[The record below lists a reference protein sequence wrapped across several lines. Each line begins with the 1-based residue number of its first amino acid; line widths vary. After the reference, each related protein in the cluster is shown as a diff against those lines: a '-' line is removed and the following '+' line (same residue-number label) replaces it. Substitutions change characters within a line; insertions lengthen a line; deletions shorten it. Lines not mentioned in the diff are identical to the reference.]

1 MRGGRCHA
9 GLLFRGDGLGGGEII
24 LGFVVVGGGDGDG
37 IAGIARRVLVEL
49 EAAGEGLRGAAG
61 IYRHVFIL
69 APRDVAV
76 VMVVGLVGIV
86 RHRERHLHEA

>member
-9 GLLFRGDGLGGGEII
+9 GLLFRGDGLGSGKII
-24 LGFVVVGGGDGDG
+24 LGFVVVGGRDGD
-37 IAGIARRVLVEL
+37 GIARRVLVEL

-76 VMVVGLVGIV
+76 VMVVGLAGIV
-86 RHRERHLHEA
+86 RHCERHLHEA